1 MEEDYL
7 KSVVYSPAVVEFV
20 TVAVRFCAYLENLA
34 SEDKAEFTS
43 TTIKLLPLLYIKAT
57 LLPDN
62 EPVLDEEVETYVDE
76 ETYTLITAK
85 IATVLKESDTY
96 LEVFLQ
102 DMKYSETPISAFIS
116 EDLADI
122 YQDVKDFACV
132 YETGMTENMNDAL
145 YTCNEHF
152 KNYWGQKLVNVL
164 RALHSVHYDSSP
176 DSDGDIYGDE
186 IENQEEIW

>member
-7 KSVVYSPAVVEFV
+7 KSIVYSPAVVEFV
-20 TVAVRFCAYLENLA
+20 TVAVRFCAYLENLE
-34 SEDKAEFTS
+34 SEDKVEFTA

-62 EPVLDEEVETYVDE
+62 EPVLEEEVETYVDE
-76 ETYTLITAK
+76 ETYALITGK
-85 IATVLKESDTY
+85 IATVLKDSDTY

-152 KNYWGQKLVNVL
+152 KSYWGQKLVNVL
-164 RALHSVHYDSSP
+164 RALHSVHYDSSLN
-176 DSDGDIYGDE
+176 SEEDIYSNETD
-186 IENQEEIW
+186 NEEAIW